1 MRELGVQMPSPGVY
15 EYVTKSGQPLLGGD
29 G

>member
-1 MRELGVQMPSPGVY
+1 MRELEVQKPAPGVY
-15 EYVTKSGQPLLGGD
+15 GYVTKSGQPLLGGD